1 MTMWEQRA
9 GIWLACAAVVV
20 VIGGA
25 LIRVPATR
33 AQAAALAQSA
43 PVDSGVQM
51 RTQAPV
57 VRPEDVPHLPA
68 KGGADAAGAA
78 GGRPGRGGG
87 RKAKMLGHLM
97 TLLTLG
103 AAVGAG
109 YAYQQIRRLRDAHA
123 RLQDTIAGQA
133 RQLAEIKATLDRS
146 QGN

>member
-1 MTMWEQRA
+1 MTMWGQRA
-9 GIWLACAAVVV
+9 GIWLAGAAVVV
-20 VIGGA
+20 ATGGA
-25 LIRVPATR
+25 CIRVPVAR
-33 AQAAALAQSA
+33 AQAAAVAQSA
-43 PVDSGVQM
+43 PGDSGVQM

-57 VRPEDVPHLPA
+57 VRPEDVPHMPA
-68 KGGADAAGAA
+68 KGGADAA

-146 QGN
+146 AGT